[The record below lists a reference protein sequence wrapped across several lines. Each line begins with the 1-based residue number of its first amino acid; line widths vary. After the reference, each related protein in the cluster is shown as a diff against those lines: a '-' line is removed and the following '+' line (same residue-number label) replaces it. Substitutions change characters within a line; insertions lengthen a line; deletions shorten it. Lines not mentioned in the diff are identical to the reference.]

1 MGTFDKIHDNKIV
14 IASKEQD
21 QLLSS
26 FYNILGTTQ
35 ILNGEQLVYDFY
47 QKIFRGGILPLELA
61 TGGDSDNLIPDGK
74 CNWYPGSVTYGY
86 VLEQDAIV
94 YDNEDGNISPDH
106 ILTTVYKKDD
116 YHTYEESSV
125 KILTVLDAVNTNPKW
140 QEKCNIYYK
149 VVTHDGISGYM
160 YSQLINKIVYKD
172 C

>member
-1 MGTFDKIHDNKIV
+1 MGIYDKIHDNKIV

-26 FYNILGTTQ
+26 FYNILGATQ

-61 TGGDSDNLIPDGK
+61 TGGDSDELIPDGK

-86 VLEQDAIV
+86 VMEQDAPV
-94 YDNEDGNISPDH
+94 YNTDDESDKNRQ
-106 ILTTVYKKDD
+106 ILTTVFKKSPD
-116 YHTYEESSV
+116 YPLENSSV
-125 KILTVLDAVNTNPKW
+125 RILTVLDAINTNPKW

-149 VVTHDGISGYM
+149 VITHDGIVGYM
-160 YSQLINKIVYKD
+160 HSQLINKIVYKD

>member
-61 TGGDSDNLIPDGK
+61 TGGDSDELIPDGK

-86 VLEQDAIV
+86 VLEQDAPV

-149 VVTHDGISGYM
+149 VVTHDGIIGYIH
-160 YSQLINKIVYKD
+160 SQLINKIVYKD